1 MAEYALIDGYLESL
15 RASVHWRRDVD
26 DLVAEVE
33 DHLYSAVERFVARGT
48 DLHLAQRRT
57 LERFGDPDLLAA
69 AFASTPRGG
78 IAVPTKFTKTA
89 GLLGMVSAALLLMLP
104 VSWSITDYTESRSGS
119 WGTAELIL
127 VELALAAFLLG
138 LVCLLV
144 LMVGLSKR
152 HGGLGLAGLV
162 GIGLTGLGAVAA
174 LMPWFIV
181 GWGVLLGAG
190 MLVYALTM
198 LRRGIA
204 PRLATIAF
212 GSGMLVGV
220 GVFLVLD
227 ALEFGGR
234 DSFGDTPAAG
244 LTAIWVMC
252 LVTAAGVFGM
262 SRWLHGEQ
270 PADIEQPDPLVTS

>member
-15 RASVHWRRDVD
+15 RASVQWRRDID

-89 GLLGMVSAALLLMLP
+89 GLLGIVSAVLLLTLP
-104 VSWSITDYTESRSGS
+104 IAWSFTVYTDSRSGS
-119 WGTAELIL
+119 WDTAEEIL
-127 VELALAAFLLG
+127 FGLGFAAFLSG

-152 HGGLGLAGLV
+152 HGGLGIAGLIGIGLAGL
-162 GIGLTGLGAVAA
+162 GAAA
-174 LMPWFIV
+174 VFIPWFIV

-212 GSGMLVGV
+212 GSGMLLGV

-234 DSFGDTPAAG
+234 DSFGDYPAAS
-244 LTAIWVMC
+244 LTGIWVMC
-252 LVTAAGVFGM
+252 LITSAGVFGL
-262 SRWLHGEQ
+262 SRWLHSEQ
-270 PADIEQPDPLVTS
+270 PADIEQSDSLVTS

>member
-104 VSWSITDYTESRSGS
+104 ISWSITDYTESRSGS

-162 GIGLTGLGAVAA
+162 GMGLAGLGAAAA

-181 GWGVLLGAG
+181 GWGVLLGVG

-234 DSFGDTPAAG
+234 DSFGDNPAAG

-252 LVTAAGVFGM
+252 LVTSAGVFGM
-262 SRWLHGEQ
+262 SRWLHSEQ
-270 PADIEQPDPLVTS
+270 PADIEQPDHLVTS